1 MKNRYISI
9 ILAALMVALMTTC
22 TSADKIK
29 TLIITGQGGDNIV
42 WMTRSQAVQQIL
54 DDAGIFST
62 KLINTPPKGEDMS
75 GFSPDFSK
83 YDLVVIDYEGDAW
96 PEKTVTAYKDFVI
109 NGGGVVRIHSKS
121 DQGKPVPSSVT
132 VSGRHDFEV
141 RMSIKDNP
149 IIKGLPVRWLHP
161 EDVIVQGMPLF
172 GDSLQVLAT
181 AFSDTSFAGS
191 GIPEPVLLASKTG
204 KGRIFW
210 TLLGTPDNEENQALH
225 CAGFIVTLQRGAEW
239 AATGAVTQDVPYD
252 FPTAAGAVIRPDFH
266 FVTLD
271 EAFRKIGTYEISRST
286 KYYTCI
292 QSSIRKAA
300 GDEKLLLLIEK
311 KMVKVLKDP
320 NATAESKKLM
330 LRELSW
336 MGTEYCIPAVKELAN
351 VPELKDAVDF
361 TLERLNPLK

>member
-9 ILAALMVALMTTC
+9 VLAAALVTMVTTC
-22 TSADKIK
+22 TSPDKIK
-29 TLIITGQGGDNIV
+29 TLIITGQGADNTV

-75 GFSPDFSK
+75 GFKPDFSK

-96 PEKTVTAYKDFVI
+96 PEKTVTAFKDFVM
-109 NGGGVVRIHSKS
+109 NGGGVVRVHSKS

-132 VSGRHDFEV
+132 VSGKHDFAV
-141 RMSIKDNP
+141 RMTKKDNP

-161 EDVIVQGMPLF
+161 SDVIVQGMPLR

-191 GIPEPVLLASKTG
+191 GIPEPVLLCEKTG
-204 KGRIFW
+204 KGRLFW
-210 TLLGTPDNEENQALH
+210 TLLGTPDSEENQALH

-239 AATGAVTQDVPYD
+239 AATGTVTQKIPFD
-252 FPTAAGAVIRPDFH
+252 FPTAAGAVIRPDFKS
-266 FVTLD
+266 VTVD
-271 EAFRKIGTYEISRST
+271 EAFEKIGSYDISNST

-292 QSSIRKAA
+292 QDGIRKAA
-300 GDEKLLLLIEK
+300 GDEKTLLSLEK
-311 KMVKVLKDP
+311 KMVKVLTNPD
-320 NATAESKKLM
+320 ATAESKKLM

-336 MGTEYCIPAVKELAN
+336 MGTTYCIPAIKKLEAL
-351 VPELKDAVDF
+351 PELKDEVDF
-361 TLERLNPLK
+361 ALTRLGN